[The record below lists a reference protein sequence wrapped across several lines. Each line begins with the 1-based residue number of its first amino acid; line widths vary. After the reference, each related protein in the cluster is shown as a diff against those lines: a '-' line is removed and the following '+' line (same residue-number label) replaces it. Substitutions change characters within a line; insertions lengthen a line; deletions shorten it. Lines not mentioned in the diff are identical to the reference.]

1 MARYN
6 IDRLMHAGIP
16 ECLADHSVSAADLQ
30 ATTNR
35 PIDKVDVHVKC
46 AVKCILMKMGIVND
60 FGQLQSEDLFGIFD
74 DPIVKNYLVTP
85 LTACQY
91 IQSPSTCE
99 TAFITLLCLK
109 QNTWGYI
116 F

>member
-1 MARYN
+1 MKSYYTLALLFVCLLRPIMARYN
-6 IDRLMHAGIP
+6 MDRLMHAGIP

-74 DPIVKNYLVTP
+74 DPILHNKVTG
-85 LTACQY
+85 
-91 IQSPSTCE
+91 
-99 TAFITLLCLK
+99 
-109 QNTWGYI
+109 NR
-116 F
+116 